1 MANGEHSLGECA
13 VLMHTE
19 VFMAK
24 KILKQETSEKVS
36 FQIIPEVTLS
46 DIAVKLDKI
55 IELLQQIKLP
65 RGGY

>member
-1 MANGEHSLGECA
+1 
-13 VLMHTE
+13 
-19 VFMAK
+19 MAK
-24 KILKQETSEKVS
+24 KNLKQETSEKVS

-46 DIAVKLDKI
+46 DIAVKMDKI

>member
-1 MANGEHSLGECA
+1 
-13 VLMHTE
+13 MHTE

-36 FQIIPEVTLS
+36 FPIKQEVTLS
-46 DIAVKLDKI
+46 DIAVKLDKV

>member
-1 MANGEHSLGECA
+1 MVNIRTRMCRSNAHRGN
-13 VLMHTE
+13 
-19 VFMAK
+19 MAK
-24 KILKQETSEKVS
+24 KNLKQETSEKVS